1 MPSGNGHGL
10 RLIQKFVGGMG
21 QRTAREYF
29 STSNPFGER
38 GGHGMMKTQINIQ
51 DQFLNRVRRDR
62 KHVVIE
68 LTTGRKIEGVI
79 LSFDNFCVVL
89 RGEADQLVYKHAI
102 CSISPG
108 ERIEFL
114 ETR

>member
-1 MPSGNGHGL
+1 
-10 RLIQKFVGGMG
+10 MG
-21 QRTAREYF
+21 QRTAKEYF
-29 STSNPFGER
+29 LASNPFGEER
-38 GGHGMMKTQINIQ
+38 DHGMIKTQINIQ

-62 KHVVIE
+62 KHVVME

-79 LSFDNFCVVL
+79 LSFDNFCIIL

-114 ETR
+114 ETK

>member
-1 MPSGNGHGL
+1 
-10 RLIQKFVGGMG
+10 
-21 QRTAREYF
+21 
-29 STSNPFGER
+29 
-38 GGHGMMKTQINIQ
+38 MMKTQINIQ
-51 DQFLNRVRRDR
+51 DQFLNRIRRDR
-62 KHVVIE
+62 SHVIIE

-79 LSFDNFCVVL
+79 VGFDNFCLIL

-108 ERIEFL
+108 GKLEFL

>member
-1 MPSGNGHGL
+1 
-10 RLIQKFVGGMG
+10 
-21 QRTAREYF
+21 
-29 STSNPFGER
+29 
-38 GGHGMMKTQINIQ
+38 MMKTQINIQ
-51 DQFLNRVRRDR
+51 DQFLNRIRRDR
-62 KHVVIE
+62 KHVAIE

-79 LSFDNFCVVL
+79 LGFDNFCILL

-114 ETR
+114 ETK